1 MALNFPFGRYAGG
14 IPFSHGYSDTAVYN
28 REIKKCTDKL
38 EEFKTIDTPTL
49 LHISIGAAMDE
60 ELTSETIG
68 EQYKQLFP
76 EHLLNAYNTT
86 EYNIKHI
93 IISPN
98 VNFGEAFVAPAFI
111 GKTQDIMGWEQIG
124 DRIYMDKQRRYSIYI
139 FNTLMPSEQQNNA
152 AYIGQWSERYRRDNL
167 QDIYNMEIFRQTEN
181 DKQFIRQF
189 YDLLNSV
196 FTQIETYNGFISCF
210 SYAVFNEMTRNSH
223 YVDYVMFK
231 EIMALFNKST
241 RILAE
246 WRYTKSNFNV
256 YQFRSYNKI
265 SYSCTKPEDNA
276 LRINGSD
283 HIFYVISVK
292 EQKQEQEDILEYNP
306 DNIPDNNPD
315 NIRRIINNQTILQIE
330 TISNNNAAAAG
341 GYLNE
346 KHVMLRCKKLDKN
359 KLMNKEF
366 DFAAMAQNTSKP
378 IIIIDSS
385 KIHLYYKDK
394 YKTLQY
400 MYADNKI
407 IVREKMSE
415 MMENII
421 VHLDSCIIYIIDK
434 RDNDIYISN

>member
-14 IPFSHGYSDTAVYN
+14 VPFSHGYSETAVYN
-28 REIKKCTDKL
+28 REIKKCTDIL
-38 EEFKTIDTPTL
+38 EDFKTIDTPTL

-152 AYIGQWSERYRRDNL
+152 AYISQWSERFRRDNI

-181 DKQFIRQF
+181 DKRFISNF
-189 YDLLNSV
+189 YNLLNSV

-210 SYAVFNEMTRNSH
+210 SYAVFNEITRNSH

-231 EIMALFNKST
+231 EIMTLFNKPT

-246 WRYTKSNFNV
+246 WRYTKINFNV

-276 LRINGSD
+276 LRINSSD
-283 HIFYVISVK
+283 KIFYVISVK
-292 EQKQEQEDILEYNP
+292 EQEKELEQKNIQEYK
-306 DNIPDNNPD
+306 PD
-315 NIRRIINNQTILQIE
+315 NIRKIINNETILQIE
-330 TISNNNAAAAG
+330 IISNNNAAAAG

-359 KLMNKEF
+359 KLINKEF
-366 DFAAMAQNTSKP
+366 NFAAMAQNTSKP
-378 IIIIDSS
+378 IIVIDSS

-394 YKTLQY
+394 YKSLQY
-400 MYADNKI
+400 NYADNKI

-421 VHLDSCIIYIIDK
+421 IHLDSSIKYIIDK

>member
-14 IPFSHGYSDTAVYN
+14 VPFSHGYSETAVYN
-28 REIKKCTDKL
+28 REIKKCTDIL
-38 EEFKTIDTPTL
+38 EDFKTIDTPTL

-152 AYIGQWSERYRRDNL
+152 AYISQWSERFRRDNI

-181 DKQFIRQF
+181 DKRFISNF
-189 YDLLNSV
+189 YNLLNSV

-210 SYAVFNEMTRNSH
+210 SYAVFNEITRNSH

-231 EIMALFNKST
+231 EIMTLFNKPT

-246 WRYTKSNFNV
+246 WRYTKINFNV

-276 LRINGSD
+276 LRINSSD
-283 HIFYVISVK
+283 KIFYVISVK
-292 EQKQEQEDILEYNP
+292 EQEKELEQKNIQEYK
-306 DNIPDNNPD
+306 PD
-315 NIRRIINNQTILQIE
+315 NIRKIINNETILQIE
-330 TISNNNAAAAG
+330 IISNNNAAAAG

-359 KLMNKEF
+359 KLINKEF
-366 DFAAMAQNTSKP
+366 NFAAMAQNTSKP
-378 IIIIDSS
+378 IIVIDS
-385 KIHLYYKDK
+385 
-394 YKTLQY
+394 
-400 MYADNKI
+400 
-407 IVREKMSE
+407 
-415 MMENII
+415 
-421 VHLDSCIIYIIDK
+421 
-434 RDNDIYISN
+434 

>member
-14 IPFSHGYSDTAVYN
+14 VPFSHGYSETAVYN
-28 REIKKCTDKL
+28 REIKKCTDIL
-38 EEFKTIDTPTL
+38 EDFKTIDTPTL

-152 AYIGQWSERYRRDNL
+152 AYISQWSERFRRDNI

-181 DKQFIRQF
+181 DKRFISNF
-189 YDLLNSV
+189 YDSLNSV
-196 FTQIETYNGFISCF
+196 FTQIEAYNGFISCF
-210 SYAVFNEMTRNSH
+210 SYAVFNEITRNSH

-231 EIMALFNKST
+231 EIMTLFNKPT

-246 WRYTKSNFNV
+246 WRYTKINFNV

-276 LRINGSD
+276 LRINSSD
-283 HIFYVISVK
+283 KIFYVISVK
-292 EQKQEQEDILEYNP
+292 EQEKELEQKNIQEYNP
-306 DNIPDNNPD
+306 DNI
-315 NIRRIINNQTILQIE
+315 RKIINNETILQIE
-330 TISNNNAAAAG
+330 IISNNNAAAAG

-359 KLMNKEF
+359 KLINKEF
-366 DFAAMAQNTSKP
+366 NFAAMAQNTSKP
-378 IIIIDSS
+378 IIVIDSS

-394 YKTLQY
+394 YKSLQY
-400 MYADNKI
+400 NYADNKI

-421 VHLDSCIIYIIDK
+421 IHLDSSIKYIIDK